1 MHAYVYPDNWKAIGK
16 EVVEGKVYS
25 VENFQVRDTI
35 GKLRPVSTKFC
46 IRLLNSSVIEEVE
59 DDAMIPMY
67 KFEFMDMGDL
77 VVECVSLA
85 ENQNAEFAYGILS
98 AIFLISA
105 LNIVGKL
112 W

>member
-1 MHAYVYPDNWKAIGK
+1 
-16 EVVEGKVYS
+16 
-25 VENFQVRDTI
+25 
-35 GKLRPVSTKFC
+35 
-46 IRLLNSSVIEEVE
+46 
-59 DDAMIPMY
+59 MIPMY